1 MLLIIGGTGYVG
13 GYILE
18 ALEGKMPRSEV
29 RIMAREGAD
38 LDKLRSQGYG
48 AAPGSIT
55 NLDDVRRAMQ
65 GVDTV
70 INLVAI
76 IREVRSKGQTF
87 DAVIGKGTENVA
99 QAAKEAGVKH
109 LIYMSALGAT
119 SESTGYFR
127 GKMRGERAVKA
138 AGVPYTI
145 FRPSFL
151 IGPGGEFTA
160 LLKNLTAFPVV
171 PVIGPG
177 DYRIQ
182 PLYVR
187 DVARYFVQALDD
199 ERFLNQTL
207 EVGGPETFE
216 YNEMM
221 RRTLAAQGKKGM
233 LFNAPLFMVKPFVPV
248 VEKVLPNLL
257 SRDQLTM
264 LLEGSMTTDRRLEE
278 WGGFEQTPFR
288 RAIEIALK
296 SPPPATY
303 AKAKMRP
310 KHAGVS

>member
-1 MLLIIGGTGYVG
+1 MLLIVGGTGYVG

-18 ALEGKMPRSEV
+18 ALEGKTPRSEV
-29 RIMAREGAD
+29 RIMGREGAD
-38 LDKLRSQGYG
+38 LSKLRAQGYDTSAG
-48 AAPGSIT
+48 NIT

-65 GVDTV
+65 GVDKV

-76 IREVRSKGQTF
+76 IREVPSKGQTF
-87 DAVIGKGTENVA
+87 EAVIGKGTENVA

-109 LIYMSALGAT
+109 LIYMSALAAT
-119 SESTGYFR
+119 NESTGYFR
-127 GKMRGERAVKA
+127 AKMRGERAVKA

-160 LLKNLTAFPVV
+160 LLKQLTMAPIV

-177 DYRIQ
+177 DYPVQ

-187 DVARYFVQALDD
+187 DVARYFVQALND

-221 RRTLAAQGKKGM
+221 RQVLAAQGKKGA
-233 LFNAPLFMVKPFVPV
+233 LFHAPLILIKPLVPV
-248 VEKVLPNLL
+248 VEKVLPQLL

-288 RAIEIALK
+288 RAIEISLK
-296 SPPPATY
+296 SAPPATY

-310 KHAGVS
+310 KHAGA